1 MFVLSPNSGVPIYR
15 QLLDQ
20 VRRMV
25 ASGQL
30 QPGMEL
36 PSIRELAVK
45 YTVNPMTVSKAY
57 VLLEAEGLLER
68 HRGRPMTVANQPPM
82 RSRRTERLQQLM
94 PAVEA
99 LIVAARQLE
108 FSAAEVGKAL
118 AERWD
123 KTPVGEDADE

>member
-30 QPGMEL
+30 KPGMEL

-57 VLLEAEGLLER
+57 VLLEAEGFLER
-68 HRGRPMTVANQPPM
+68 HRGRPMTVANRPPM
-82 RSRRTERLQQLM
+82 RSRRTERLQQLT
-94 PAVEA
+94 PQVDA

-108 FSAAEVGKAL
+108 FSAAEVGEAL
-118 AERWD
+118 ADRWD
-123 KTPVGEDADE
+123 MTPVGEDADE